1 MAYRRFCLAGAMA
14 FVLPGAALAQAQ
26 TPVQPA
32 PAQPPAGAGDAAQ
45 AAPAKPPA
53 KPPAPAT
60 AKAAAPAVKTVD
72 TITVTGL
79 VPDEKST
86 IDTKSYTL
94 SKDLLA
100 TTGSVADALRNVPAV
115 EVDLQGNLSLRGDG
129 NVTVLVDGK
138 PSPAFEGK
146 GRADA
151 LQQLP
156 ADQIERVEVITN
168 PSAALNPEGTGG
180 VINLITKQSRGGG
193 VTGSA
198 YATAAS
204 AGLKRGGLNLGYN
217 SKTLAITA
225 SLAANY
231 QRNKNH
237 FQDERDG
244 LDPT

>member
-100 TTGSVADALRNVPAV
+100 TTGSVADALRYVPAV
-115 EVDLQGNLSLRGDG
+115 EVALQVDLDGGHGDS
-129 NVTVLVDGK
+129 NVTIMVDGK

-146 GRADA
+146 NRADA

-156 ADQIERVEVITN
+156 ADQIERVEVMTN
-168 PSAALNPEGTGG
+168 PSVALNPEGSGG
-180 VINLITKQSRGGG
+180 VINLITKKSRGGG

-198 YATAAS
+198 YATAGS
-204 AGLKRGGLNLGYN
+204 A
-217 SKTLAITA
+217 
-225 SLAANY
+225 
-231 QRNKNH
+231 
-237 FQDERDG
+237 
-244 LDPT
+244 